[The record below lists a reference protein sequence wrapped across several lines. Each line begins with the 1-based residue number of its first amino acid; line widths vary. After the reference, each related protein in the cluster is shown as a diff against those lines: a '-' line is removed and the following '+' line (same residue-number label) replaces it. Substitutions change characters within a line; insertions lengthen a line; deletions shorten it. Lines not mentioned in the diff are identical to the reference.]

1 MAGTIYFSSCLAS
14 GTVSTVLSL
23 SITSSPVSTNPGSAI
38 APVGK
43 GSAGTWLSLCLP
55 SNGEVSVG
63 WSLKVM
69 TAEILEPASQL
80 PTKMGSERKVRI
92 SRHRDYRRT
101 RPILYPLHP
110 LWHVMI
116 RNPAAVCPIF
126 LKGKFGRSGNKPRR
140 TMRLAIIDD
149 LLFVG
154 EKFCSDQTY
163 LGSTIT
169 DFSCYGQFLHPSK
182 LLLSELQYIQSTY
195 GKHGDRN
202 ICRHRKWP
210 ER

>member
-1 MAGTIYFSSCLAS
+1 
-14 GTVSTVLSL
+14 
-23 SITSSPVSTNPGSAI
+23 
-38 APVGK
+38 
-43 GSAGTWLSLCLP
+43 
-55 SNGEVSVG
+55 
-63 WSLKVM
+63 
-69 TAEILEPASQL
+69 
-80 PTKMGSERKVRI
+80 
-92 SRHRDYRRT
+92 
-101 RPILYPLHP
+101 
-110 LWHVMI
+110 
-116 RNPAAVCPIF
+116 
-126 LKGKFGRSGNKPRR
+126 
-140 TMRLAIIDD
+140 MRLAIIDD

-210 ER
+210 RKIEAYACVVCELSYIVIAATAIMRSQNRV